1 MIYAIIAAGGIGSRM
16 GNRLPKQY
24 IEIKGKAIIA
34 HTVEKFLSSKRI
46 DKIIVLCPKEWVS
59 YTKELLPDAVTVLSG
74 GNTRNETLMNA
85 INYIEETDGLFDDTI
100 IVTHDAVRPF
110 VTQRII
116 EENIEVVSRYGATG
130 TVIPATDTI
139 AESLNEKT
147 ISSIPNRNVLYQAQT
162 PQCFKAKK
170 LKELYSNLSE
180 EEKEILT
187 DACKIYVLLGYDVH
201 LVMGDVCNIKI
212 TYPHDLI
219 VADAILKN
227 EEKFQGSV

>member
-1 MIYAIIAAGGIGSRM
+1 MIYAVIAAGGIGSRM
-16 GNRLPKQY
+16 GNKLPKQY
-24 IEIKGKAIIA
+24 IKIKEKPIIA
-34 HTVEKFLSSKRI
+34 HTVDKFLFHKRI
-46 DKIIVLCPKEWVS
+46 DKVIVLCPENWVL
-59 YTKELLPDAVTVLSG
+59 YTKDILPDCVTVLPG

-85 INYIEETDGLFDDTI
+85 INYIEETDGLSDDTI

-110 VTQRII
+110 VSERII
-116 EENIEVVSRYGATG
+116 DDNIELVLRYGATG

-139 AESLNEKT
+139 TESKNERT
-147 ISSIPNRNVLYQAQT
+147 ISSIPDRSVLYQAQT

-170 LKELYSNLSE
+170 LKELYSSLTK

-219 VADAILKN
+219 VADAILKY
-227 EEKFQGSV
+227 EENFQGSV